1 MSAIHPATTTATVT
15 TTTTTTTTATATA
28 NATVSGEQPHAA
40 GPTVRTDIVETG
52 EPPVVKPK
60 IGPYRRHIL
69 LCTGPRCT
77 PDGESESLFES
88 LGAMLKAAGLTTGEL
103 RVKRTRTGCF
113 AACKGGPILCVQPDG
128 TWYYNVTPANMQRII
143 DEHLLGGKPVESLVF
158 HQGPVVG
165 VDEAA

>member
-1 MSAIHPATTTATVT
+1 MSAIHPETATVAAT
-15 TTTTTTTTATATA
+15 AAATATA
-28 NATVSGEQPHAA
+28 PAPGEPVPTAEI
-40 GPTVRTDIVETG
+40 TVRTE
-52 EPPVVKPK
+52 EQPVVKPK

-88 LGAMLKAAGLTTGEL
+88 LGVMLKEAGLTTGEL

-143 DEHLLGGKPVESLVF
+143 DEHLLGGKPVESLIF

-165 VDEAA
+165 VDEPA